1 MSYRRSA
8 SDDLWLYLQPRETG
22 LLVDTP
28 VNGEGENADLLRTIQ
43 GKVNR
48 VRNELTL
55 TGSEV
60 VRVKAAARNW
70 RLGYERQFKALV
82 EAIGRHDGWA

>member
-1 MSYRRSA
+1 MSYRQSA
-8 SDDLWLYLQPRETG
+8 SDDLWIYLQPRETG

-43 GKVNR
+43 AKVNR

-55 TGSEV
+55 TGAEV
-60 VRVKAAARNW
+60 IRVRTAQRNW
-70 RLGYERQFKALV
+70 RLGYEKQFTALAKA
-82 EAIGRHDGWA
+82 INRHDYV

>member
-1 MSYRRSA
+1 MSYRQSPH
-8 SDDLWLYLQPRETG
+8 DDLWLYLQPRETG

-43 GKVNR
+43 AKVDR

-60 VRVKAAARNW
+60 VRVKTAARNW
-70 RLGYERQFKALV
+70 RLGFERQFKALV
-82 EAIGRHDGWA
+82 AAIGRHDGWA